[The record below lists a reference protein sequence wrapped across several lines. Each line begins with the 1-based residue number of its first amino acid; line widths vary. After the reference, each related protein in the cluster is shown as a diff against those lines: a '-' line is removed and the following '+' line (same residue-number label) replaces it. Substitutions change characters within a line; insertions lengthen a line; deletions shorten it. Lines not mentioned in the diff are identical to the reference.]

1 MRKKKSDKD
10 EELILCRDCVHSYDY
25 HELDYK
31 HEPFLCKCPFF
42 KWSRFLKKDTC
53 EKAVRKQT

>member
-1 MRKKKSDKD
+1 MRPKRQREKT
-10 EELILCRDCVHSYDY
+10 EVILCRDCAHAYDP

-42 KWSRFLKKDTC
+42 QWSRFLNHDTC
-53 EKAVRKQT
+53 DKAKMK